1 MEGGSDTESPYI
13 RIKHITPDS
22 VADQCGLLKI
32 GDELV
37 QIDDHPMVGM
47 THFEAVDV
55 IGHIYKPITITVQRR
70 EHLDIPDRLTSPH
83 TSQRAI

>member
-70 EHLDIPDRLTSPH
+70 EHLDIPDRLTSH
-83 TSQRAI
+83 TSQRTI